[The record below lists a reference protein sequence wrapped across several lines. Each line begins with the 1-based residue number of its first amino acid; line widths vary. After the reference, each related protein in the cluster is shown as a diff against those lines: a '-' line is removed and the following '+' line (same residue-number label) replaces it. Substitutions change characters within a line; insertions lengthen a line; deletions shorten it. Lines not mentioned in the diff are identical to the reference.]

1 MPATARNVLTG
12 AGWSAFIFPV
22 LTGICL
28 TAIWQ
33 STRDP
38 SPTTAD
44 LGGML
49 VIVGV
54 MLSAQIG
61 LIFIVVLGIPLA
73 ILATRITRRTRNLG
87 INLIAQ
93 FAAGA
98 VAGALGLIAYSLFSL
113 HEAPSA
119 PYVATAAAISG
130 VTAASG
136 WSFALIAARFRER
149 DARKAET
156 AVSS

>member
-12 AGWSAFIFPV
+12 AGWSAFIFPI

-33 STRDP
+33 STKDP
-38 SPTTAD
+38 SRPSAD

-49 VIVGV
+49 VFVGV
-54 MLSAQIG
+54 ILSAQIG
-61 LIFIVVLGIPLA
+61 FIFIIVLGIPLA
-73 ILATRITRRTRNLG
+73 ILATRITRRTRNLVV
-87 INLIAQ
+87 NLVAQ

-98 VAGALGLIAYSLFSL
+98 VAGTLGLIAYSLFAL

-130 VTAASG
+130 ITAAIG
-136 WSFALIAARFRER
+136 WSFALIAARLRER

-156 AVSS
+156 AFSS